1 MGLLREGLLT
11 FLLRRINHCII
22 FSKLTTFIKTMTKP
36 SAAVAR
42 QQNRMAFGATLQVM
56 ARAYKAAADKAVGH
70 IGLSQAMA
78 WPLVM
83 IGRLG
88 NGIRPGMLAD
98 VLAIES
104 ASLVRQLDQLAEAG
118 LVDRREDTIDRRA
131 KTLHLTPAGTRA
143 RAKIEASLDAMRAE
157 MFDGIA
163 DADLEACLRVFA
175 ALDARLGR
183 PARPLLPGMA
193 PASVE

>member
-1 MGLLREGLLT
+1 MNRPASTRREKNL
-11 FLLRRINHCII
+11 
-22 FSKLTTFIKTMTKP
+22 
-36 SAAVAR
+36 
-42 QQNRMAFGATLQVM
+42 MAFGATLQVM
-56 ARAYKAAADKAVGH
+56 SRTYKAAADKAVGH

-78 WPLVM
+78 WPLLM

-88 NGIRPGMLAD
+88 NGIRPGVLAD
-98 VLAIES
+98 VLAIEG

-118 LVDRREDTIDRRA
+118 LVERREDAVDRRA

-143 RAKIEASLDAMRAE
+143 RAKIEAALQAMRAE
-157 MFDGIA
+157 MFDGIP

-183 PARPLLPGMA
+183 TARPLLGLA
-193 PASVE
+193 ASGG

>member
-1 MGLLREGLLT
+1 
-11 FLLRRINHCII
+11 LRRRIDSGYI
-22 FSKLTTFIKTMTKP
+22 FSKLTNIKHTMTQ
-36 SAAVAR
+36 SIATSR
-42 QQNRMAFGATLQVM
+42 QQARMTFGATLSVV

-70 IGLSQAMA
+70 IGLSQSMA

-88 NGIRPGMLAD
+88 SGIRPGVLAD
-98 VLAIES
+98 VLAIEG
-104 ASLVRQLDQLAEAG
+104 ASLVRQLDQLVEAG
-118 LVDRREDTIDRRA
+118 LVERRDDATDRRA
-131 KTLHLTPAGTRA
+131 KTLHLTPAGSRA

-157 MFDGIA
+157 MFDGVA

-183 PARPLLPGMA
+183 SARPLLPGLA
-193 PASVE
+193 ASAR